1 MRYDI
6 NVYWVEDTPMWGK
19 TAKELL
25 ELNLAEEGIYAD
37 FSMESDA
44 QKAKERIEN
53 NCTGFKRYD
62 LLFIDY
68 NISSSDYDGAKL
80 IQDLRNNNID
90 VDILFYSA
98 DREKEIKGMVAKNLS
113 SYEGVY
119 IANRDTFKDK
129 ALALLEKNTRRQLSI
144 KSIRGM
150 LMDNTSENDFIVK
163 SYILEKYD
171 DLTDSQKQ
179 SVCDAIRQYIVQP
192 QYPSEDKINSFV
204 KKLEEN
210 STIRIKEVLEL
221 PNYLVPIELKY
232 IIFNEMVKNIGDVKI
247 DVEKYTQE
255 VVKKRNILAHK
266 KLEICQDLSH
276 IKFCDTLKQYR
287 ARKCIERCGQCT
299 DEYTISVE
307 EWNEIRKQTLEFS
320 NSLDAILESLCQK
333 DCK

>member
-25 ELNLAEEGIYAD
+25 ELNLTEEGIYAD

-113 SYEGVY
+113 SY
-119 IANRDTFKDK
+119 R
-129 ALALLEKNTRRQLSI
+129 
-144 KSIRGM
+144 
-150 LMDNTSENDFIVK
+150 
-163 SYILEKYD
+163 
-171 DLTDSQKQ
+171 
-179 SVCDAIRQYIVQP
+179 
-192 QYPSEDKINSFV
+192 
-204 KKLEEN
+204 
-210 STIRIKEVLEL
+210 
-221 PNYLVPIELKY
+221 
-232 IIFNEMVKNIGDVKI
+232 
-247 DVEKYTQE
+247 
-255 VVKKRNILAHK
+255 
-266 KLEICQDLSH
+266 
-276 IKFCDTLKQYR
+276 
-287 ARKCIERCGQCT
+287 
-299 DEYTISVE
+299 
-307 EWNEIRKQTLEFS
+307 
-320 NSLDAILESLCQK
+320 
-333 DCK
+333 